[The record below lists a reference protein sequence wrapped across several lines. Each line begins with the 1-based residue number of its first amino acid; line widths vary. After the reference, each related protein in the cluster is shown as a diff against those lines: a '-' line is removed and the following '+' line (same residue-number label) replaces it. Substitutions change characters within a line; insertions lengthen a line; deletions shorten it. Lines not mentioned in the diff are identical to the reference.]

1 MAGTSRRESAVDRI
15 RERVEEKAARRA
27 AAKAAQDDA
36 AENPRPGADRPPSD
50 APSEKVLPGVDAEKP
65 TQIPLSGWK
74 QIADEEDAPSAL
86 QSEYRMREVV
96 LAAAIQ
102 GAIFAAT
109 KAAIDRA
116 GARGFTKLTGTWP
129 GD

>member
-1 MAGTSRRESAVDRI
+1 MSSKGAKLVYRPVGLAGGVLAGLISGTIFKQVWK
-15 RERVEEKAARRA
+15 RV
-27 AAKAAQDDA
+27 
-36 AENPRPGADRPPSD
+36 
-50 APSEKVLPGVDAEKP
+50 
-65 TQIPLSGWK
+65 SG
-74 QIADEEDAPSAL
+74 EEDAPSAL

-102 GAIFAAT
+102 GALFAAT

-116 GARGFTKLTGTWP
+116 GARGFTKLTGNWP

>member
-1 MAGTSRRESAVDRI
+1 MSKGAKLAYRPIGLLGGILAGS
-15 RERVEEKAARRA
+15 
-27 AAKAAQDDA
+27 
-36 AENPRPGADRPPSD
+36 
-50 APSEKVLPGVDAEKP
+50 
-65 TQIPLSGWK
+65 LSGIAFKQVWK
-74 QIADEEDAPSAL
+74 VIAKEEDAPGAL

-116 GARGFTKLTGTWP
+116 GARGFKQLTGAWP

>member
-1 MAGTSRRESAVDRI
+1 MSKRNKGEARKNTGAKLAYRPIGLVSGLVAGS
-15 RERVEEKAARRA
+15 
-27 AAKAAQDDA
+27 
-36 AENPRPGADRPPSD
+36 
-50 APSEKVLPGVDAEKP
+50 
-65 TQIPLSGWK
+65 LSGIVFKQVWK
-74 QIADEEDAPSAL
+74 VVAKEEEAPSAL

-116 GARGFTKLTGTWP
+116 GAHVFSRVTGSWP

>member
-1 MAGTSRRESAVDRI
+1 LSKGAKLAYRPVGLIAGI
-15 RERVEEKAARRA
+15 AA
-27 AAKAAQDDA
+27 
-36 AENPRPGADRPPSD
+36 GALSGAIFKQVWKHVSD
-50 APSEKVLPGVDAEKP
+50 A
-65 TQIPLSGWK
+65 
-74 QIADEEDAPSAL
+74 EDAPSAL
-86 QSEYRMREVV
+86 KSEYRMREVV

>member
-1 MAGTSRRESAVDRI
+1 MSKGARLAYRPIGLLGGVLAGS
-15 RERVEEKAARRA
+15 
-27 AAKAAQDDA
+27 
-36 AENPRPGADRPPSD
+36 
-50 APSEKVLPGVDAEKP
+50 
-65 TQIPLSGWK
+65 LSGIAFKQVWK
-74 QIADEEDAPSAL
+74 VIAKEEEAPSAL

-96 LAAAIQ
+96 LAAALQ

-116 GARGFTKLTGTWP
+116 GARGFTKLTGSWP

>member
-1 MAGTSRRESAVDRI
+1 MSKGAKLAYRPIGLIGGVLAGLVSGAVFKQI
-15 RERVEEKAARRA
+15 WKAVADE
-27 AAKAAQDDA
+27 DDA
-36 AENPRPGADRPPSD
+36 
-50 APSEKVLPGVDAEKP
+50 P
-65 TQIPLSGWK
+65 T
-74 QIADEEDAPSAL
+74 AL

-96 LAAAIQ
+96 IAAALQ

-116 GARGFTKLTGTWP
+116 GARTFTKLTGSWP

>member
-1 MAGTSRRESAVDRI
+1 LSKGAKLAYRPIGLIGGVLAGMVSGALFKQVWK
-15 RERVEEKAARRA
+15 RVADE
-27 AAKAAQDDA
+27 DDA
-36 AENPRPGADRPPSD
+36 PG
-50 APSEKVLPGVDAEKP
+50 
-65 TQIPLSGWK
+65 
-74 QIADEEDAPSAL
+74 AL
-86 QSEYRMREVV
+86 QSEYSMKEVV

-116 GARGFTKLTGTWP
+116 GARGFSKVTGTWP

>member
-1 MAGTSRRESAVDRI
+1 MSKGAKLAYRPIGLIGGVLAGTLSGIVFKQIWKQVADE
-15 RERVEEKAARRA
+15 
-27 AAKAAQDDA
+27 DDA
-36 AENPRPGADRPPSD
+36 
-50 APSEKVLPGVDAEKP
+50 P
-65 TQIPLSGWK
+65 T
-74 QIADEEDAPSAL
+74 AL
-86 QSEYRMREVV
+86 QSEYSMKEVV

-116 GARGFTKLTGTWP
+116 GARTFTRLTGSWP

>member
-1 MAGTSRRESAVDRI
+1 MSKGAKLAYRPIGLVGGILAGT
-15 RERVEEKAARRA
+15 
-27 AAKAAQDDA
+27 
-36 AENPRPGADRPPSD
+36 
-50 APSEKVLPGVDAEKP
+50 
-65 TQIPLSGWK
+65 LSGIAFKQIWK
-74 QIADEEDAPSAL
+74 QVANEDDAPSAL
-86 QSEYRMREVV
+86 QSEYSMREVV

-116 GARGFTKLTGTWP
+116 GARGFMQLTGAWP

>member
-1 MAGTSRRESAVDRI
+1 MSKGAKLAYRPIGLVGGILAGMVSGAVFKQVWK
-15 RERVEEKAARRA
+15 RVADE
-27 AAKAAQDDA
+27 DDA
-36 AENPRPGADRPPSD
+36 PGA
-50 APSEKVLPGVDAEKP
+50 
-65 TQIPLSGWK
+65 
-74 QIADEEDAPSAL
+74 L
-86 QSEYRMREVV
+86 QREFSMREVV

-116 GARGFTKLTGTWP
+116 GARGFTKLTGSWP

>member
-1 MAGTSRRESAVDRI
+1 LTKGAKLAYRPVGLVAGVVAGAISGAIFKQIWKLV
-15 RERVEEKAARRA
+15 
-27 AAKAAQDDA
+27 AKADDA
-36 AENPRPGADRPPSD
+36 
-50 APSEKVLPGVDAEKP
+50 P
-65 TQIPLSGWK
+65 T
-74 QIADEEDAPSAL
+74 AL

-96 LAAAIQ
+96 VAAAIQ

-109 KAAIDRA
+109 KAAVDRA

>member
-1 MAGTSRRESAVDRI
+1 MSKGAKLAYRPVGLIAGVLAGALSGAVFKQ
-15 RERVEEKAARRA
+15 VWKHM
-27 AAKAAQDDA
+27 
-36 AENPRPGADRPPSD
+36 SD
-50 APSEKVLPGVDAEKP
+50 A
-65 TQIPLSGWK
+65 
-74 QIADEEDAPSAL
+74 EDAPSAL
-86 QSEYRMREVV
+86 KSEYRMREVV

>member
-1 MAGTSRRESAVDRI
+1 MSKGAKLAYRPVGLIAGLVAGAISGAIFKQIWKLVANE
-15 RERVEEKAARRA
+15 
-27 AAKAAQDDA
+27 DDA
-36 AENPRPGADRPPSD
+36 
-50 APSEKVLPGVDAEKP
+50 P
-65 TQIPLSGWK
+65 T
-74 QIADEEDAPSAL
+74 AL
-86 QSEYRMREVV
+86 QSEYKMREVV

>member
-1 MAGTSRRESAVDRI
+1 MSSKGAKLAYRPIGLIGGILAGT
-15 RERVEEKAARRA
+15 
-27 AAKAAQDDA
+27 
-36 AENPRPGADRPPSD
+36 
-50 APSEKVLPGVDAEKP
+50 
-65 TQIPLSGWK
+65 LSGIVFKQIWK
-74 QIADEEDAPSAL
+74 QVSDEEDAPSAL
-86 QSEYRMREVV
+86 QSEYSMKEVV

-116 GARGFTKLTGTWP
+116 GARGFKQLTGAWP